1 MLLMR
6 VSDLSLHEQCIIK
19 GQCMYVHGLKVPAD
33 ETDPRYELKLA
44 ELISLLD
51 DLVLEHVHRKLLFQL
66 GSYLVIWF
74 PYACISIAETAG

>member
-1 MLLMR
+1 MNTL
-6 VSDLSLHEQCIIK
+6 
-19 GQCMYVHGLKVPAD
+19 YVHWLKVPAN

-44 ELISLLD
+44 ELISFLD
-51 DLVLEHVHRKLLFQL
+51 DLVHEHVHRKLLFQL